1 MVEKTELCSEQDVS
15 EASLNEICVLYL
27 ILYCSCIL
35 RSEAKGGGF
44 LLLSEVTGF
53 HFPMHCELSP
63 LLGQAQ
69 LPAVPLSLHHWFLSR
84 SKIMS
89 IPQSPSL
96 MLHSVLLSP
105 VPLPP
110 GNTAGACLPW
120 VRPLSLPSL
129 SHEAPSSTLD
139 LRHSFHR
146 PSTVPALAWPPAVKG
161 AFSNWSW
168 GLESCGVSP
177 TLS

>member
-15 EASLNEICVLYL
+15 EASLNEICIHYL
-27 ILYCSCIL
+27 ILYCSDIL

-89 IPQSPSL
+89 NPYSPSL
-96 MLHSVLLSP
+96 MLQCLTFSCTSSTWQHSRSTPPLGEATVTPQSESRGTLFNSGLEAQ
-105 VPLPP
+105 LPP
-110 GNTAGACLPW
+110 
-120 VRPLSLPSL
+120 SLHS
-129 SHEAPSSTLD
+129 ASS
-139 LRHSFHR
+139 
-146 PSTVPALAWPPAVKG
+146 G
-161 AFSNWSW
+161 
-168 GLESCGVSP
+168 
-177 TLS
+177 